1 MRVTKNYLSLLFGL
15 LTVLL
20 VVLAF
25 FDVSFAQAA
34 LVKCG
39 NGDTGDIKDACTFT
53 DFFNTAVE
61 LINYLLSGVAVAA
74 VGGVVWGGW
83 LMATSNGSDS
93 KVKSGKTA
101 VTNSVIGLSIV
112 LAAFLMVRSVFVIL
126 GFQGGDAPI
135 TNPGGFTNSG
145 SGFQLFNPGPG
156 NGASVTP
163 TPSGDGTAPAAPAPS
178 GSNQEL
184 AQKVLQTLGEQCFY
198 DFHVSGQGKGDG
210 ATAIDNIRD
219 AANGRPVKTSQ
230 YGEAKGRTTTIDN
243 RVLQAMLA
251 IHSQYKSIC
260 RISEIAGGDHA
271 EYSAHYNGK
280 AFDMENT
287 LNAAGILAICKQYGA
302 YLTINH
308 GSSSLHCG
316 WQ

>member
-1 MRVTKNYLSLLFGL
+1 MRVTKNYLSLFFGL

-39 NGDTGDIKDACTFT
+39 NGDTGEIKDACTFT

-112 LAAFLMVRSVFVIL
+112 LAAFLLVRSVFVIL

-156 NGASVTP
+156 NGTSVTP
-163 TPSGDGTAPAAPAPS
+163 TPSGTDGAPLPAPS
-178 GSNQEL
+178 GTSQEL
-184 AQKVLQTLGEQCFY
+184 AQKMLQTMGEACFY
-198 DFHVSGQGKGDG
+198 NEHVSGLGVGDG
-210 ATAIDNIRD
+210 ATARDNIKD
-219 AANGRPVKTSQ
+219 VAAGRGAKRSSYGTAPGGTTSLDP
-230 YGEAKGRTTTIDN
+230 RM
-243 RVLQAMLA
+243 LQAMLT
-251 IHSQYKSIC
+251 IYDSYKSIC
-260 RISEIAGGDHA
+260 PITAIAGSSHETRG
-271 EYSAHYNGK
+271 SAHYEGK
-280 AFDMENT
+280 AFDIDQT
-287 LNAAGILAICKQYGA
+287 LNAAPILAICKQYGA
-302 YLTINH
+302 SGAINEGNH
-308 GSSSLHCG
+308 LHCE
-316 WQ
+316 W